1 MSNIENLL
9 DSIKSNQP
17 FGNFEDKTVSVK
29 NSTQVSSLL
38 SNANVVTKNPVI
50 SWSFTSDSVQVQPIY
65 KFDLHSPSKFS
76 HNSSNKRSKIV

>member
-1 MSNIENLL
+1 MSNIKNLL
-9 DSIKSNQP
+9 DSIKSDQS
-17 FGNFEDKTVSVK
+17 FGNFEDKIVSVK

-38 SNANVVTKNPVI
+38 SNANVVTKNPVV

-65 KFDLHSPSKFS
+65 KFDLQSPSKFS